1 MKIVFMGTPA
11 FAVPTLEVLAASG
24 NEVGYVFTQPDKAKD
39 RGKKIHFSP
48 VKEKAME
55 LNIPVI
61 QPEKIKGNREVA
73 DLLEEYHPDLIVVAA
88 YGQILP
94 KAILEI
100 PRLGCLNIHG
110 SLLPRYRGAAPIQRA
125 IVEGAEMTGITLMQ
139 MAEGLDTGDMLAK
152 AETPVGEKSFPEL
165 HDELSLLGAR
175 LLMNCLSDIESQGL
189 VPVKQDDAKATYA
202 HMIHKKDGLV
212 DFTKSPVEI
221 EGLVRGLAPSPG
233 TYTLYKGEPM
243 KILKVQ
249 ALDKENTSDSGIVTG
264 ISKAGFEVSAG
275 GKTLLITEI
284 QMPNKKR
291 MKVEDYLVGN
301 KMELFTKLG

>member
-55 LNIPVI
+55 LNIPVM
-61 QPEKIKGNREVA
+61 QPEKIKGNKDVA

-94 KAILEI
+94 KNILEI

-110 SLLPRYRGAAPIQRA
+110 SLLPSYRGAAPIQRA

-139 MAEGLDTGDMLAK
+139 MGEGLDTGDMLAK
-152 AETPVGEKSFPEL
+152 AETSVGEKSFPEL

-189 VPVKQDDAKATYA
+189 VPVKQDDEKATYA
-202 HMIHKKDGLV
+202 HMIYKKDGLV

-221 EGLVRGLAPSPG
+221 ERLVRGLAPSPG

-249 ALDKENTSDSGIVTG
+249 ALEKENASDSGIVTG
-264 ISKAGFEVSAG
+264 VSKAGFEVSAG

-284 QMPNKKR
+284 QMPNKKG